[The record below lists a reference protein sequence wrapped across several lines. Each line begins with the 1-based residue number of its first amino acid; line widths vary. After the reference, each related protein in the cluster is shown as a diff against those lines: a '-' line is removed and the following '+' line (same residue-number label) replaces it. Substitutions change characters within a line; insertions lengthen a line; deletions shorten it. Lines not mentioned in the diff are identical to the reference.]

1 MGVYQLVTLQ
11 PGFLHVHLFDR
22 LGVKPEHLLPLEIPC
37 NDAQAI
43 GAGFLK
49 SLQNK
54 GSSVSQPIRLLF
66 TGSIILIKSHL
77 SNLISEKLFYL
88 YFGLIPFFRFRYS
101 NQERYLL
108 PAMLFIF
115 WISNGPTDH
124 CDSAV
129 TWFPVP
135 SDPPLS
141 SHKFK
146 IQGSSHFFPF
156 GFPFFLISFFR
167 KEFLKDGISEFYF
180 SLFSVSG
187 VLMVPAVCLHSSAFH
202 HPSALFKRRT
212 FSLISFA
219 FSKTGYSIE

>member
-1 MGVYQLVTLQ
+1 MVEKHLSEIEFKL
-11 PGFLHVHLFDR
+11 GFWFYERTVD
-22 LGVKPEHLLPLEIPC
+22 LLP
-37 NDAQAI
+37 
-43 GAGFLK
+43 G
-49 SLQNK
+49 
-54 GSSVSQPIRLLF
+54 
-66 TGSIILIKSHL
+66 T
-77 SNLISEKLFYL
+77 L

-101 NQERYLL
+101 NQERYLS

-124 CDSAV
+124 CDSTV
-129 TWFPVP
+129 PWFPVP

-180 SLFSVSG
+180 SLFFCFRSSDGSG
-187 VLMVPAVCLHSSAFH
+187 RL
-202 HPSALFKRRT
+202 PSF
-212 FSLISFA
+212 ISFSSS
-219 FSKTGYSIE
+219 FCSFQKKNFFTHFLRFF

>member
-1 MGVYQLVTLQ
+1 MVE
-11 PGFLHVHLFDR
+11 
-22 LGVKPEHLLPLEIPC
+22 K
-37 NDAQAI
+37 
-43 GAGFLK
+43 
-49 SLQNK
+49 
-54 GSSVSQPIRLLF
+54 
-66 TGSIILIKSHL
+66 HL
-77 SNLISEKLFYL
+77 SEIEFKLGFWFYERTVCFLPSTLDSFLFSDSDIRTKNVTSHRQCSL
-88 YFGLIPFFRFRYS
+88 Y
-101 NQERYLL
+101 
-108 PAMLFIF
+108 F

-180 SLFSVSG
+180 SLFRFRSSDGSG
-187 VLMVPAVCLHSSAFH
+187 RL
-202 HPSALFKRRT
+202 PSF
-212 FSLISFA
+212 ISFSSS
-219 FSKTGYSIE
+219 FCSFQKKNFFTRFLRFF

>member
-1 MGVYQLVTLQ
+1 MVEKHLSEIEFKLGFWFYERTVCFLPSTLDSFLFSDSDIRTKNVTSHRQCSLYFESATVRQTIAIQLWRDYLCHRT
-11 PGFLHVHLFDR
+11 HLFP
-22 LGVKPEHLLPLEIPC
+22 VI
-37 NDAQAI
+37 
-43 GAGFLK
+43 
-49 SLQNK
+49 
-54 GSSVSQPIRLLF
+54 
-66 TGSIILIKSHL
+66 
-77 SNLISEKLFYL
+77 NL
-88 YFGLIPFFRFRYS
+88 
-101 NQERYLL
+101 
-108 PAMLFIF
+108 
-115 WISNGPTDH
+115 
-124 CDSAV
+124 
-129 TWFPVP
+129 
-135 SDPPLS
+135 
-141 SHKFK
+141 K

>member
-1 MGVYQLVTLQ
+1 MVEKHLSEIEFKL
-11 PGFLHVHLFDR
+11 GFWFYERTVD
-22 LGVKPEHLLPLEIPC
+22 LLP
-37 NDAQAI
+37 
-43 GAGFLK
+43 G
-49 SLQNK
+49 
-54 GSSVSQPIRLLF
+54 
-66 TGSIILIKSHL
+66 T
-77 SNLISEKLFYL
+77 L

-146 IQGSSHFFPF
+146 DTRLLPLLPFRFSIFSHFLFSEGIF
-156 GFPFFLISFFR
+156 ERWNFRILLQPFFCFRSSDGSGRLPSFISFSSSFCSFQKKNFFTR
-167 KEFLKDGISEFYF
+167 FLRFF
-180 SLFSVSG
+180 
-187 VLMVPAVCLHSSAFH
+187 
-202 HPSALFKRRT
+202 
-212 FSLISFA
+212 
-219 FSKTGYSIE
+219 